1 MENAKKRRKTLLFH
15 LPADMAPV
23 AAKIKTLCAG
33 EVTDSETGEDFAFIR
48 RFPGSRLFRTAP
60 EFAESKINSDLR
72 KVGLPSIAPNL
83 LRKVLLRQGCG
94 GHHPT
99 LRTSGRRFGA

>member
-48 RFPGSRLFRTAP
+48 RFPGSRLFAL
-60 EFAESKINSDLR
+60 LR
-72 KVGLPSIAPNL
+72 NLPNL
-83 LRKVLLRQGCG
+83 KSIL
-94 GHHPT
+94 T
-99 LRTSGRRFGA
+99 